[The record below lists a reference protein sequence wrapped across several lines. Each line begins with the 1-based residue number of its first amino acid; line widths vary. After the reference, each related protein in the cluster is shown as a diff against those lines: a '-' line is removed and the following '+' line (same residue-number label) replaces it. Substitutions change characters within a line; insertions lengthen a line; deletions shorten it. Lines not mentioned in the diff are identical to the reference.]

1 MVFQKEPMTDEAI
14 DIITSTFERL
24 GNQHINLLRR
34 RSDAFDIKYS
44 EGWAVNR
51 ETGNF
56 LIAGAGLSQ
65 TLIRYYYYY
74 YNGQIFNLL
83 IRGVYYGGVLEN
95 INDVDYKKMENL
107 SQDFKNNLID
117 AFMALEKDGLWGGK
131 LTFGVEQ

>member
-34 RSDAFDIKYS
+34 RSDAFDVKYS
-44 EGWAVNR
+44 SGWAVNR

-56 LIAGAGLSQ
+56 LIAGAGLPQ
-65 TLIRYYYYY
+65 TSISYYYYY

-83 IRGVYYGGVLEN
+83 IKSVYYGGVLEN

-107 SQDFKNNLID
+107 SSNFIESLVK
-117 AFMALEKDGLWGGK
+117 AFMALEKDSQLGGK
-131 LTFGVEQ
+131 LTFGEEQ